1 MGVSLQPLTMA
12 HFGTLCV
19 LLLGCMAHSQAARSS
34 NSRALE
40 HHSKLSLLKETS
52 NKIERGPEYV
62 SHHKGDR
69 QEVVGHKGATKHGWK
84 HSNRVGYTKKSKQGM
99 HGSQQAA
106 NTRYDHD
113 NIHLQ
118 RLDHQPIT
126 SKNKMPKNLKQ
137 MMKRKSQKPN
147 KKMDK
152 MYKKMIEKERLRMKK
167 KYFKKMQKT
176 KKHVVP

>member
-19 LLLGCMAHSQAARSS
+19 LLLGSMAHSQAARSS
-34 NSRALE
+34 HTRALE

-52 NKIERGPEYV
+52 NKIDHGPEYV

-84 HSNRVGYTKKSKQGM
+84 HNNRVGYTKKAKQGL
-99 HGSQQAA
+99 HGSQQPA
-106 NTRYDHD
+106 NTPYDHD

-118 RLDHQPIT
+118 SLDHQPIT
-126 SKNKMPKNLKQ
+126 SKNKMPKNIKQ
-137 MMKRKSQKPN
+137 MMD
-147 KKMDK
+147 KK
-152 MYKKMIEKERLRMKK
+152 YKKMIEKERLRMKK
-167 KYFKKMQKT
+167 KYFKKMQMT